1 MVFCIK
7 TLILKRFQ
15 KIHFKTKRNKGSA
28 WKQTRTTYRIQ
39 PMLLLFIVLSNFSY
53 SVSCILWILSV
64 DHGFTQFCPLLSIC
78 AFCFGKFIFFV
89 LFPYSFIV
97 SVVQLFTTR
106 WTNGILCFVELPFL
120 AGFTL
125 INVAFMS
132 RLIAIT

>member
-1 MVFCIK
+1 METNENNLQDPTAENVTPRK
-7 TLILKRFQ
+7 GVVMRFFSCLREH
-15 KIHFKTKRNKGSA
+15 IFD
-28 WKQTRTTYRIQ
+28 WC
-39 PMLLLFIVLSNFSY
+39 MLLLFIVLSNFSY

-89 LFPYSFIV
+89 VFPYSLIG
-97 SVVQLFTTR
+97 SVVQRFTTR
-106 WTNGILCFVELPFL
+106 WTNSILCFVELPFL

>member
-1 MVFCIK
+1 MEANENNLQNPNAENVTPRKGVIGRFCSWLREHI
-7 TLILKRFQ
+7 FD
-15 KIHFKTKRNKGSA
+15 
-28 WKQTRTTYRIQ
+28 WW
-39 PMLLLFIVLSNFSY
+39 MLLLFIVLSNFCY

>member
-1 MVFCIK
+1 MEANENNLQDPTAENVTPRK
-7 TLILKRFQ
+7 GVVERFFSWLREH
-15 KIHFKTKRNKGSA
+15 IFD
-28 WKQTRTTYRIQ
+28 WW
-39 PMLLLFIVLSNFSY
+39 MLLLFIVLSNFCY

-64 DHGFTQFCPLLSIC
+64 DHGFTQFCSLLSIC

>member
-1 MVFCIK
+1 METNENNLQDPTAENVTPRK
-7 TLILKRFQ
+7 GVVMRFFSWLREH
-15 KIHFKTKRNKGSA
+15 IFD
-28 WKQTRTTYRIQ
+28 WW
-39 PMLLLFIVLSNFSY
+39 MLLLFIVLSNFSY

-89 LFPYSFIV
+89 VFPYSLIG
-97 SVVQLFTTR
+97 SVVQRFTTR
-106 WTNGILCFVELPFL
+106 WTNSILCFVELPFL